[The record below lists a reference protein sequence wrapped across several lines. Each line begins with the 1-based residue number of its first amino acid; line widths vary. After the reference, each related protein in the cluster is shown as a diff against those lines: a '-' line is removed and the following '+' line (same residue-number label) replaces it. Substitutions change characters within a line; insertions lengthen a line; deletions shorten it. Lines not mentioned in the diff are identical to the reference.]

1 VRGTQRW
8 LAAIAVVPFFVLAQN
23 AQAQLAPTYE
33 YTQDGF
39 GSPGVAYVLPVPGTY
54 NYGNSYHSPGEPIE
68 DDLGE
73 IDPPVSF
80 YDGYEFTVGGA
91 VANSATITIDLG
103 GFLGIDNL
111 SARIF
116 RADGNTPPTLRTP
129 VGGSLIERW
138 STPIDAIG
146 PDDGEAVILSNVVL
160 APGTYVLQIRGIVT
174 GDPGGSYAGVL
185 NLAALPPVPIPAAG
199 WLLISGLGALRLVCR
214 REALNRPAA

>member
-1 VRGTQRW
+1 VRNAQRW
-8 LAAIAVVPFFVLAQN
+8 LAAIAALPFFVLAQN

-54 NYGNSYHSPGEPIE
+54 TYSNSYHSPGELIE

-73 IDPPVSF
+73 ISPPVSF
-80 YDGYEFTVGGA
+80 YDGYQFTIDGA
-91 VANSATITIDLG
+91 VANSATLTIDLG
-103 GFLGIDNL
+103 ELLGIDNL

-146 PDDGEAVILSNVVL
+146 PDGGEAVMLSSVVL
-160 APGTYVLQIRGIVT
+160 NPGTYVLQIRGLVT
-174 GDPGGSYAGVL
+174 GAVGGSYAGVL
-185 NLAALPPVPIPAAG
+185 NLVPMPAVPLPAAA
-199 WLLISGLGALRLVCR
+199 WLLLSGLGALRMVSRLR
-214 REALNRPAA
+214 AA